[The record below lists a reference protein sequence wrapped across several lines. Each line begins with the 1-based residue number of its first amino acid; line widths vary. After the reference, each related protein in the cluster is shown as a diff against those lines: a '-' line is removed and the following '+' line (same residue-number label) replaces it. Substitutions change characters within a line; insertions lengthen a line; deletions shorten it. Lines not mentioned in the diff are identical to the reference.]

1 MKIKRILLIAPATE
15 FGVYPPLGLIA
26 IASFIRKEGYEVVRQ
41 RGSHM
46 RLSCHGRKSVTV
58 PDYKTVSLGL
68 LAKIL
73 RDAQISHGAFLD
85 LCRK

>member
-1 MKIKRILLIAPATE
+1 MDSLPVLSGREIAKILE
-15 FGVYPPLGLIA
+15 
-26 IASFIRKEGYEVVRQ
+26 KEGYEVVRQ